1 MVTITVGAKDSNTNL
16 NTNSNKMEDKAQI
29 TVHTTDTSYT
39 ITITYPRYKVV
50 DSSTN
55 AEIGVYLLTHTIASF
70 ALVWK
75 QLMKN
80 LSRLPTASA
89 SASQQPQAQS
99 QQLQQPVIS
108 FDDEKTKAEF
118 KRLFNEGNYSK
129 LMNDETL
136 AELYNMFYSG
146 QFAAFN
152 KLIGR

>member
-1 MVTITVGAKDSNTNL
+1 M
-16 NTNSNKMEDKAQI
+16 
-29 TVHTTDTSYT
+29 
-39 ITITYPRYKVV
+39 
-50 DSSTN
+50 
-55 AEIGVYLLTHTIASF
+55 LTHTIASF

-89 SASQQPQAQS
+89 SAQQPQAQS
-99 QQLQQPVIS
+99 QQPVIS